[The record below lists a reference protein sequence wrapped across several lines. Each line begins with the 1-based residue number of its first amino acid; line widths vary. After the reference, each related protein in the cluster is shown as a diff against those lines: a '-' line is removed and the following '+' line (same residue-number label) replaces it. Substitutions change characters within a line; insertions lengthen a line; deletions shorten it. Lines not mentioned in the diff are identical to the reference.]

1 MKTIK
6 TKIDIILV
14 REQGR
19 LVYVVTDGAQIKYA
33 WSKGTKSSL
42 EVAIEIR
49 EKWKLAIDAE

>member
-19 LVYVVTDGAQIKYA
+19 LVYIVTDGAQIKYA
-33 WSKGTKSSL
+33 WAKHPKSSL
-42 EVAIEIR
+42 EVAKEIQ